1 MGISKIGETTPF
13 EQNFVLTASIL
24 SNLGEWNGIISPS
37 RNIWEKLQEQPAV
50 ISLQYTL
57 KKGNAFNYCM
67 KLLQL
72 VMQSVSTS
80 SQNWA
85 TISKTHLLSLNGESY
100 HHNVTEIRQVA
111 GRSKRCISSVGRDA
125 WKGTSSRRD
134 KLFIVGRIF
143 PMFLHLQQA
152 TQRWKSCDAAKT
164 IHE

>member
-1 MGISKIGETTPF
+1 
-13 EQNFVLTASIL
+13 
-24 SNLGEWNGIISPS
+24 
-37 RNIWEKLQEQPAV
+37 
-50 ISLQYTL
+50 
-57 KKGNAFNYCM
+57 
-67 KLLQL
+67 
-72 VMQSVSTS
+72 MQSVSTS

-111 GRSKRCISSVGRDA
+111 GRSKRSISSVGRDA